1 MLEPGM
7 RPLPGFRLGRQLGAG
22 GFGEVWD
29 AVNADGKPVALKF
42 MDCRTKP
49 SSVISAEIRVL
60 RALRELKH
68 PNIIQL
74 FDVYATSHFIVLS
87 MERADGNLSDLH
99 QVYIEETGKHVPPDH
114 LLEMLEQVAVG
125 LDFLATVRLA
135 GYHAASRGLQHCD
148 IKPSNLLLVGDVV
161 KIADFG
167 LCAASNW
174 QTHKNAWKGTPPY
187 AAPELFKGQATTGTD
202 QYALAVTFLK
212 LCAGDRP
219 FWPHNPTATPPL
231 DCGVDMTKVRENE
244 LPIIRRALHPLPSC
258 RWPSCL
264 EFIRALRQA
273 ILRHRTTKRI
283 PVKAVRDAL
292 RARADQAAGGEPVR
306 KT

>member
-1 MLEPGM
+1 VLEPGM

-22 GFGEVWD
+22 GFGEVWE
-29 AVNADGKPVALKF
+29 AVNAAGKRVALKF

-68 PNIIQL
+68 PNIIQM
-74 FDVYATSHFIVLS
+74 FDVYATSHFIVIS

-99 QVYIEETGKHVPPDH
+99 QVYLEETGKNVPPDH
-114 LLEMLEQVAVG
+114 LLEMLGQVAVG
-125 LDFLATVRLA
+125 LDFLAGLRLP
-135 GYHAASRGLQHCD
+135 GFNTSSRGLQHCD
-148 IKPSNLLLVGDVV
+148 IKPSNLLLVGDTV

-219 FWPHNPTATPPL
+219 FWPTSSTATPPL
-231 DCGVDMTKVRENE
+231 DCGVDMMKVRESE
-244 LPIIRRALHPLPSC
+244 LPILRRALHPLPSC
-258 RWPSCL
+258 RWPSCQ
-264 EFIRALRQA
+264 EFVAALRHA
-273 ILRHRTTKRI
+273 ILRHRTTKRV

-292 RARADQAAGGEPVR
+292 RARADQESGGAIS

>member
-1 MLEPGM
+1 VLEPGM

-87 MERADGNLSDLH
+87 MERAEGNLSDLH
-99 QVYIEETGKHVPPDH
+99 QAYLDETGKHIPPDH
-114 LLEMLEQVAVG
+114 LLEMLGQVAVA
-125 LDFLATVRLA
+125 LDFLAGVHLP

-148 IKPSNLLLVGDVV
+148 IKPSNLLLVGETV

-174 QTHKNAWKGTPPY
+174 QTHRNGGWKGTPPY
-187 AAPELFKGQATTGTD
+187 AAPELYKGGATTGTD
-202 QYALAVTFLK
+202 QYALAVTFLR

-219 FWPHNPTATPPL
+219 FWPHRSTSAPTP

-244 LPIIRRALHPLPSC
+244 LPVIRRALHPLPSC
-258 RWPSCL
+258 RWPSCR
-264 EFIRALRQA
+264 EFIEALRDA

-292 RARADQAAGGEPVR
+292 RARADQAAGEPIR

>member
-1 MLEPGM
+1 M
-7 RPLPGFRLGRQLGAG
+7 RPLPGFCLGRQLGAG
-22 GFGEVWD
+22 GFGEVWE
-29 AVNADGKPVALKF
+29 AVNPDGKTVALKF

-49 SSVISAEIRVL
+49 SSVISGEIRVL

-74 FDVYATSHFIVLS
+74 YDVYATSHFIVLS
-87 MERADGNLSDLH
+87 MERAEGNLSDLH
-99 QVYIEETGKHVPPDH
+99 QAYLDETGKHVPPDH
-114 LLEMLEQVAVG
+114 LLEMLGQVAAA
-125 LDFLATVRLA
+125 LDFLAGVQLP
-135 GYHAASRGLQHCD
+135 GFHAASRGLQHCD
-148 IKPSNLLLVGDVV
+148 IKPSNLLLTGETV

-187 AAPELFKGQATTGTD
+187 AAPELYKGGATSTTD

-219 FWPHNPTATPPL
+219 FWKYNAAAAPSP
-231 DCGVDMTKVRENE
+231 DCGVDMTKVREYE
-244 LPIIRRALHPLPSC
+244 LPVLRRALHPLPSC
-258 RWPSCL
+258 RWPSCQ
-264 EFIRALRQA
+264 EFIRALRHA
-273 ILRHRTTKRI
+273 IFRHRTTKQA
-283 PVKAVRDAL
+283 PVRAVREAL
-292 RARADQAAGGEPVR
+292 RARADQAAAAAGAIR

>member
-1 MLEPGM
+1 M

-22 GFGEVWD
+22 AFGEVWD
-29 AVNADGKPVALKF
+29 AVNADGKTVALKF

-49 SSVISAEIRVL
+49 SGVIKAEIRVL

-74 FDVYATSHFIVLS
+74 FDVFATSHYIVLS

-99 QVYIEETGKHVPPDH
+99 DFYLEETGKNVPPDH

-125 LDFLATVRLA
+125 LDFLAGVRLPD
-135 GYHAASRGLQHCD
+135 YHTASRGLQHCD
-148 IKPSNLLLVGDVV
+148 IKPSNLLVLGDTV

-174 QTHKNAWKGTPPY
+174 QTHKNAWKGTWPY

-202 QYALAVTFLK
+202 QYALAVTFLR

-219 FWPHNPTATPPL
+219 FLPKRPPSAAGPE
-231 DCGVDMTKVRENE
+231 CGVDLTKVREKE
-244 LPIIRRALHPLPSC
+244 LPVLRRALHPLPSC
-258 RWPSCL
+258 RWPSCQD
-264 EFIRALRQA
+264 FIAALRHA
-273 ILRHRTTKRI
+273 ILRHRTTKRV
-283 PVKAVRDAL
+283 PVQAVREAL
-292 RARADQAAGGEPVR
+292 CVPVDQAPGGEIR

>member
-49 SSVISAEIRVL
+49 SGVISAEIRVL
-60 RALRELKH
+60 RALRDLQH
-68 PNIIQL
+68 PNIIRL

-87 MERADGNLSDLH
+87 MERADGNLCDLH
-99 QVYIEETGKHVPPDH
+99 EVYLEETGKNVPPDH
-114 LLEMLEQVAVG
+114 LLEMLEQVAVA
-125 LDFLATVRLA
+125 LDFLAGVRLP
-135 GYHAASRGLQHCD
+135 GFNSSSRGLQHCD
-148 IKPSNLLLVGDVV
+148 IKPSNLLLVGDTV

-187 AAPELFKGQATTGTD
+187 AAPELFKGGATTGTD
-202 QYALAVTFLK
+202 QYALAVTYLR

-219 FWPHNPTATPPL
+219 FWQNNSPSARPL

-244 LPIIRRALHPLPSC
+244 LPVIRRALHPLPSC
-258 RWPSCL
+258 RWPSCQ
-264 EFIRALRQA
+264 EFIGALRHA
-273 ILRHRTTKRI
+273 VLRHRTTKCV
-283 PVKAVRDAL
+283 PVQAVREVL
-292 RARADQAAGGEPVR
+292 RARADQPSGGPV
-306 KT
+306 K

>member
-1 MLEPGM
+1 VLEPGM

-29 AVNADGKPVALKF
+29 AVNAAGKPVALKF

-49 SSVISAEIRVL
+49 SGVISAEIRVL

-74 FDVYATSHFIVLS
+74 FDVYATSHYIVLS

-99 QVYIEETGKHVPPDH
+99 QAYLEETGKHVPPDH
-114 LLEMLEQVAVG
+114 LLEMLGQVAVA
-125 LDFLATVRLA
+125 LDFLAGVHLP

-148 IKPSNLLLVGDVV
+148 IKPKNLLLVGDTV

-174 QTHKNAWKGTPPY
+174 QTHQNGWKGTPPY
-187 AAPELFKGQATTGTD
+187 AAPELYKGGATTGTD

-212 LCAGDRP
+212 LCAGDRA
-219 FWPHNPTATPPL
+219 FWQNGSAFGPSPECA
-231 DCGVDMTKVRENE
+231 VDMTKLRESE
-244 LPIIRRALHPLPSC
+244 LPVLRRALHPLPSC
-258 RWPSCL
+258 RWPSCR
-264 EFIRALRQA
+264 EFIEALRHA
-273 ILRHRTTKRI
+273 ILRHRTTKQA

-292 RARADQAAGGEPVR
+292 LARADHAAGGAVR

>member
-1 MLEPGM
+1 M

-22 GFGEVWD
+22 GFGEVWE
-29 AVNADGKPVALKF
+29 AVNAGGKTVALKF

-49 SSVISAEIRVL
+49 SGVIAAEIRVL

-99 QVYIEETGKHVPPDH
+99 DVYLEETGQHVPPDH
-114 LLEMLEQVAVG
+114 LLELLEQVAVG
-125 LDFLATVRLA
+125 LDFLAGLRLP
-135 GYHAASRGLQHCD
+135 GFNTSSRGLQHCD
-148 IKPSNLLLVGDVV
+148 IKPSNLLLVGDTV

-219 FWPHNPTATPPL
+219 FWANSSRPPTPT

-244 LPIIRRALHPLPSC
+244 LPVLRRALHPLPSC
-258 RWPSCL
+258 RYPSCR
-264 EFIRALRQA
+264 EFIAALREA
-273 ILRHRTTKRI
+273 ILRHRTTKRVPI
-283 PVKAVRDAL
+283 REVREAVRAK
-292 RARADQAAGGEPVR
+292 ADQKSGGPVT